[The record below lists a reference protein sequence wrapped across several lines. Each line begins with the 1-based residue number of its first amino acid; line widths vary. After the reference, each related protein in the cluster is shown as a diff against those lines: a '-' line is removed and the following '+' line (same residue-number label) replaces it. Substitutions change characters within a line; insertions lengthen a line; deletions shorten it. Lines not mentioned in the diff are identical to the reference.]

1 MIPIENYSAVVEMA
15 TKAVP
20 LDSVCF
26 YPEWYFH
33 AWVFLV
39 AMVTLGC
46 GLLIGYRKGQ
56 RG

>member
-1 MIPIENYSAVVEMA
+1 MIPIENYSLIEPLM
-15 TKAVP
+15 KSVP

-46 GLLIGYRKGQ
+46 GLLIGYRKGK